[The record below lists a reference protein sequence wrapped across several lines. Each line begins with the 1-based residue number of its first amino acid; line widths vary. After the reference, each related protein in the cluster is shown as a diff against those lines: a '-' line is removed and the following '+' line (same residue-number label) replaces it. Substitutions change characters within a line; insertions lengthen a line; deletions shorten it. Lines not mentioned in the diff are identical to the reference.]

1 MSDDFKEICH
11 HIWLTG
17 WAEFW
22 PFLNDNQG
30 PFLRCKCPIN
40 TFVEF
45 IWYSDMHKIIPGA
58 LVSQVH
64 KCIRSIRVF
73 FAHTEV
79 YLCTASIQLFLAPT
93 KVHISAN
100 QGPRQLHMYLCV
112 SSSFLQPTF
121 YSQVTAVIPSFP
133 YARWSTLSSIH
144 WHWHT
149 ILFKQKKKSP
159 KYNTFNPQARQEG
172 QIPCSDIRKT
182 CRQHALG
189 SQPKKLHMEFLCRQ
203 SYF

>member
-17 WAEFW
+17 WAEFL
-22 PFLNDNQG
+22 PLVTFFNDHHQRT
-30 PFLRCKCPIN
+30 LSKMQM
-40 TFVEF
+40 
-45 IWYSDMHKIIPGA
+45 SHKHI
-58 LVSQVH
+58 
-64 KCIRSIRVF
+64 CW
-73 FAHTEV
+73 V
-79 YLCTASIQLFLAPT
+79 YLIFWYAQDNPGCTGIPSAQMHQEHSGIFCAHGSAFMHRKHSAIFGPHQSA
-93 KVHISAN
+93 HICK
-100 QGPRQLHMYLCV
+100 PRHQLHMYLCV

-133 YARWSTLSSIH
+133 YARWSTLSSIY

-149 ILFKQKKKSP
+149 IQFNQKK

-172 QIPCSDIRKT
+172 QISCSDIRKT
-182 CRQHALG
+182 RRQHALG
-189 SQPKKLHMEFLCRQ
+189 SQPKKLHRQ